1 MAKDII
7 FGEDARKALQ
17 AGVDKIV
24 MVTGYNAEA
33 LEHHLAASGI
43 IFLRNENYMT
53 TQMFDSVKIGLE
65 YLKNNNSHRFLTPA
79 LESVIASK
87 VKDSEDRIARML
99 FKLTVD
105 VNLLAHVVADTYK
118 FNLEALDKLRIESIQ
133 EVKTTNGTLTAN
145 DIFRRK

>member
-1 MAKDII
+1 MEQEKNSKDGMPACSVRLRKDQWDDCDEYTEKLKLKSHNHFIR
-7 FGEDARKALQ
+7 DA
-17 AGVDKIV
+17 VDFYI
-24 MVTGYNAEA
+24 
-33 LEHHLAASGI
+33 
-43 IFLRNENYMT
+43 
-53 TQMFDSVKIGLE
+53 E

-118 FNLEALDKLRIESIQ
+118 FNLDALDKLRFDSIR
-133 EVKTTNGTLTAN
+133 EVKETNGTLTAN

>member
-1 MAKDII
+1 MKSKNISECLISKSLRFREDQWQDSEEFAKKLSLNSPNHFIR
-7 FGEDARKALQ
+7 DA
-17 AGVDKIV
+17 VDFYI
-24 MVTGYNAEA
+24 
-33 LEHHLAASGI
+33 
-43 IFLRNENYMT
+43 
-53 TQMFDSVKIGLE
+53 E